1 MQQRHQNRT
10 VYFKEQALTCN
21 RYYIPYLKPF
31 INISPDLHILEIG
44 CGEGGNLLPF
54 AKIGCHVT
62 GLDLNTGRIKE
73 AISFFQQEGVKGEFL
88 NIDIFDYKPSPKNS
102 FNLIIL
108 HDVIEHIADKK
119 LLLYTMKQ
127 YLTSRGI
134 IFIAFPSWQMPFGGH
149 QQICHNSLI
158 SHLPFIHLLP
168 RCLYKKLL
176 KLANESSNCI
186 EELMHIYDTR
196 TTIRLFE
203 NLINTDYQ
211 ILNRQFW
218 FINPHYE
225 TKFHLPSRK
234 LWKGIEGLAFLRAFC
249 STSCWYII
257 KDKSLST

>member
-158 SHLPFIHLLP
+158 SHLLP

>member
-119 LLLYTMKQ
+119 IITIYYETIPYFERYYFYSFSIMANALWR
-127 YLTSRGI
+127 TSTNM
-134 IFIAFPSWQMPFGGH
+134 SQ
-149 QQICHNSLI
+149 
-158 SHLPFIHLLP
+158 
-168 RCLYKKLL
+168 
-176 KLANESSNCI
+176 
-186 EELMHIYDTR
+186 
-196 TTIRLFE
+196 
-203 NLINTDYQ
+203 
-211 ILNRQFW
+211 
-218 FINPHYE
+218 FINITFTFY
-225 TKFHLPSRK
+225 TF
-234 LWKGIEGLAFLRAFC
+234 ITAMF
-249 STSCWYII
+249 I
-257 KDKSLST
+257 